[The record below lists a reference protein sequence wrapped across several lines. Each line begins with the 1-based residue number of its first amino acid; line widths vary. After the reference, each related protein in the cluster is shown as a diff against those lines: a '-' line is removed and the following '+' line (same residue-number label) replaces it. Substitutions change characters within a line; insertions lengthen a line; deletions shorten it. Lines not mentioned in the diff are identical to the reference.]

1 MTFEAAWLTLLL
13 LQQGRERGEIQF
25 HYPSALDNEIENR
38 KILLFINDLSL
49 TSLSKAV
56 VLYMQIWQKT
66 HAMHSLTGIGNPGFL
81 DLPMTAFFASRQCPG
96 TAIRAA
102 MDWALQQAQS
112 KAVVVSGFHSPLEQ
126 SVLKVLTQARSP
138 VVAVLARPVEGAKLP
153 PDWAEPLAQG
163 HLAVVSAA
171 KATTRLTVEVA
182 TARNNLVA
190 QLATYIVV
198 AHASPGGVLASLV
211 TQWQLAGQGGVKVL
225 G

>member
-1 MTFEAAWLTLLL
+1 
-13 LQQGRERGEIQF
+13 
-25 HYPSALDNEIENR
+25 
-38 KILLFINDLSL
+38 
-49 TSLSKAV
+49 
-56 VLYMQIWQKT
+56 MQIWQKT
-66 HAMHSLTGIGNPGFL
+66 HAMHSLTGIGNSGLL

-102 MDWALQQAQS
+102 MDWALQQAR
-112 KAVVVSGFHSPLEQ
+112 ARNVVISGFHSPLEQ

-138 VVAVLARPVEGAKLP
+138 VVAVLARPMDGAKLP
-153 PDWAEPLAQG
+153 PDWAEPLALG

-171 KATTRLTVEVA
+171 TKASRLTGEAA

-198 AHASPGGVLASLV
+198 AHVSPGGVLATLV
-211 TQWQLAGQGGVKVL
+211 AQWQLVGQRGVKVL